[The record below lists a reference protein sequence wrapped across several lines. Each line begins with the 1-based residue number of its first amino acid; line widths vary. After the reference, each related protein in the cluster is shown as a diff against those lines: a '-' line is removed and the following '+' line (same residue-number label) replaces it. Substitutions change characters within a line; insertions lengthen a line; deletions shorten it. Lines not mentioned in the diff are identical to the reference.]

1 MGFCPWIS
9 RLARLVSTAMRIS
22 VPQLLV
28 DRLLR
33 EAAADPT
40 REVCGL
46 LFGDKDKIVSA
57 EWTPNVAEDPYR
69 AFEIEPAALFM
80 AIRLERQGGPR
91 LIGHYHSHPNG
102 YSEPSPRDL
111 AAAEPGRLWLI
122 IAGGSARLWYA
133 GTNGFQE
140 VEMLLG

>member
-1 MGFCPWIS
+1 
-9 RLARLVSTAMRIS
+9 MRIS
-22 VPQLLV
+22 VSQALI

-46 LFGDKDKIVSA
+46 LFGDADRIVSA
-57 EWTPNVAEDPYR
+57 EWTPNVAEDPGR

-102 YSEPSPRDL
+102 KSEPSPRDL

-122 IAGGSARLWYA
+122 IAGETARLWHA
-133 GTNGFQE
+133 EPGGFRE

>member
-1 MGFCPWIS
+1 MGFCLWIS
-9 RLARLVSTAMRIS
+9 RRVQLVSEPMQVS
-22 VPQLLV
+22 VPNTLI

-46 LFGDKDKIVSA
+46 LFGDVGRIVSA
-57 EWTPNVAEDPYR
+57 EWTPNVAEDPGR

-102 YSEPSPRDL
+102 SSEPSPRDL

-122 IAGGSARLWYA
+122 IAAGVARLWHA
-133 GTNGFQE
+133 EPGGFRE
-140 VEMLLG
+140 VGMQLW